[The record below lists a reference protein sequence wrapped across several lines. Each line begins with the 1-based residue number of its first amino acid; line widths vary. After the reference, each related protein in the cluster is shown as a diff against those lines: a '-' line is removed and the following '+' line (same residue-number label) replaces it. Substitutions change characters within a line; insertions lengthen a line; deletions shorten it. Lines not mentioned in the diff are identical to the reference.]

1 MTGSG
6 GRDDVRGTR
15 VGFADVRRL
24 EDVVA
29 ELRGLDY
36 RYGGGACRTAV
47 ESRLPAAVALLDGVT
62 KTVVLARL
70 CTAVADLYNLAGWT
84 NFDQDRPAAALE
96 AFGRA
101 LELAVEAGNDDLQA
115 NVRYRIGRLHLHYG
129 AVDAALAEFARGRE
143 AALLAHSK
151 LAQAILSANQAWAH
165 AKKADVTEAL
175 TYLRRAR
182 QEFAEAEGR
191 EPSPWDA
198 FFGPTDMAAMVGT
211 VHGELAQVVDIRHG
225 RDGIPALTE
234 AIAGYRDGGGM
245 TRSRSLTLIWLAT
258 VHALDGDLDVAT
270 AVGEEA
276 IELAGALRS
285 PRTRQRLHSLSAAA
299 RRFSGNAD
307 AQEIVDRVDD
317 LGQSG
322 R

>member
-1 MTGSG
+1 MTGSA

-15 VGFADVRRL
+15 VGLADVRRL

-29 ELRGLDY
+29 ELRALDY
-36 RYGGGACRTAV
+36 RYGGGACSAAV
-47 ESRLPAAVALLDGVT
+47 EARLPAAVALLDGVT

-70 CTAVADLYNLAGWT
+70 CTAVADLYNLSGWT
-84 NFDQDRPAAALE
+84 NFDHDRPAAALE
-96 AFGRA
+96 AFARA

-115 NVRYRIGRLHLHYG
+115 NIRYRIGRLHLHYG

-143 AALLAHSK
+143 AALQAHSK
-151 LAQAILSANQAWAH
+151 LALAILSANQAWAH

-175 TYLRRAR
+175 TFLRRAR

-211 VHGELAQVVDIRHG
+211 VHGELAQVVDVRHG

-234 AIAGYRDGGGM
+234 AIAGYERGM

-317 LGQSG
+317 LGHSG

>member
-1 MTGSG
+1 MTGSE
-6 GRDDVRGTR
+6 GRDELRGTH
-15 VGFADVRRL
+15 VGLADVRRL
-24 EDVVA
+24 EDAVA
-29 ELRGLDY
+29 ELRALDY
-36 RYGGGACRTAV
+36 RYGGGACRLAV
-47 ESRLPAAVALLDGVT
+47 EARLPAAVALLEGVT

-84 NFDQDRPAAALE
+84 NFDQDRPAAALD

-115 NVRYRIGRLHLHYG
+115 NIRYRVGRLHLHYG
-129 AVDAALAEFARGRE
+129 AVDSALDEFARGRD

-165 AKKADVTEAL
+165 AKKADVTGAL

-182 QEFAEAEGR
+182 EEFGEAAGR
-191 EPSPWDA
+191 EPSPWAA

-211 VHGELAQVVDIRHG
+211 VHGELAQMVDIRHG

-234 AIAGYRDGGGM
+234 AIDGYPRGM
-245 TRSRSLTLIWLAT
+245 ARSRSLTLIWLAT

-307 AQEIVDRVDD
+307 AREIVDRIDD
-317 LGQSG
+317 LGHSG

>member
-1 MTGSG
+1 MDGSG
-6 GRDDVRGTR
+6 GRDDRRGAR
-15 VGFADVRRL
+15 VGLADVRRL

-29 ELRGLDY
+29 ELRSLDY
-36 RYGGGACRTAV
+36 RYGGGACRVAV

-84 NFDQDRPAAALE
+84 NFDQDRPAAALA
-96 AFGRA
+96 AFRRG
-101 LELAVEAGNDDLQA
+101 LELAIRAENDDLQA
-115 NVRYRIGRLHLHYG
+115 NLRYRIGRLHLHYG
-129 AVDAALAEFARGRE
+129 AVDAALEEFARGRE

-165 AKKADVTEAL
+165 AKKADVSEAL

-182 QEFAEAEGR
+182 EEFAEAGGR
-191 EPSPWDA
+191 EPSPWDS
-198 FFGPTDMAAMVGT
+198 FFGATDMAAMVGT

-225 RDGIPALTE
+225 RDGIPALTD
-234 AIAGYRDGGGM
+234 AIAGYGQGM

-276 IELAGALRS
+276 IELAAALRS
-285 PRTRQRLHSLSAAA
+285 PRTWQRLNSLSAAA

-307 AQEIVDRVDD
+307 AREIVDRLDD
-317 LGQSG
+317 LGHSG